1 MARFS
6 AFIVARGFRFPPR
19 STVTTKPSSRKWET
33 FFDSRRFKNCPA
45 VWKWSDVGACAP
57 EQLTLAR
64 RRGNLLHRPFAGSVD
79 NVQNQPRADA
89 NVDIVVTCCVKQ
101 IILIITAGLVVAGC
115 CSTENEIQHL
125 STSDLQL
132 RRYELMYCLS
142 MTRMSWDKQ
151 PWQSHAYDDV
161 KDDLEEKEAIE
172 REITRRGVTDYHWPP
187 SVTYRY
193 VHDHCH
199 CQCWVATL

>member
-1 MARFS
+1 MISRELVHLENELDTSTTARTRN
-6 AFIVARGFRFPPR
+6 ACIGQCRNEPEKLKRE
-19 STVTTKPSSRKWET
+19 TDNLIDNSR
-33 FFDSRRFKNCPA
+33 
-45 VWKWSDVGACAP
+45 
-57 EQLTLAR
+57 
-64 RRGNLLHRPFAGSVD
+64 LLGS
-79 NVQNQPRADA
+79 
-89 NVDIVVTCCVKQ
+89 
-101 IILIITAGLVVAGC
+101 GC
-115 CSTENEIQHL
+115 CSTKNDFQRL

-142 MTRMSWDKQ
+142 MTRMSWDKRR
-151 PWQSHAYDDV
+151 WQSNAYDHV

-199 CQCWVATL
+199 CQCWVVTL